1 MIRGLIVAVTALAL
15 FAGTVHAKPE
25 EFEIDE
31 EHFSIAFQIQ
41 HAGLYDVFGMF
52 TEGEGEFV
60 FDEEALTISDIK
72 IEIETDSVYTA
83 HKKRDGHL
91 RSGDFLNAR
100 EFPKI
105 TFVGTGSE
113 RTGDRTGRVTGDLT
127 LLGVTR
133 PVTLEV
139 EFVSSGPYLFNRR
152 QYRVGINA
160 QTTIKR
166 SDFGMT
172 YALDNNG
179 VGDEVK
185 LFLGFEAIRD

>member
-1 MIRGLIVAVTALAL
+1 MIRRLIVAVTALL
-15 FAGTVHAKPE
+15 LWAGTAQAAPE
-25 EFEIDE
+25 EFEIDP
-31 EHFSIAFQIQ
+31 EHFSIAFMIR
-41 HAGLYDVFGMF
+41 HAGLFDMVGLF
-52 TEGEGEFV
+52 TEAEGEFT
-60 FDEEALTISDIK
+60 FDEDAVTISDIE
-72 IEIETDSVYTA
+72 IEIEADSVFTA

-91 RSGDFLNAR
+91 RSGDFLNVR

-139 EFVSSGPYLFNRR
+139 EFISSGPYMFSSR

-160 QTTIKR
+160 RARLKR

-172 YALDNNG
+172 YMVDNNG
-179 VGDEVK
+179 VGDDVQ
-185 LFLGFEAIRD
+185 LILGFEAVRQ